1 MSVSK
6 KTRFTKN
13 YTLYRIMF
21 SFGVFNPELTV
32 SIRSL
37 ALSDSSVVRF
47 ARHAE
52 TEMDNDGFDHADV
65 LRCLQKGNVFGPE
78 MQNRQLRANVL
89 HRGLRI
95 RVVIAGL
102 EGAQENWNKLEMI
115 KVITVMVAK

>member
-1 MSVSK
+1 
-6 KTRFTKN
+6 
-13 YTLYRIMF
+13 MF

-37 ALSDSSVVRF
+37 ALSDSSVVQF
-47 ARHAE
+47 TQHAE

>member
-1 MSVSK
+1 
-6 KTRFTKN
+6 
-13 YTLYRIMF
+13 MF

-47 ARHAE
+47 TRHAE

-78 MQNRQLRANVL
+78 MQNRQLRTNVL